1 MKMLCQ
7 VYQVVVGACVGVVGF
22 GLQKNRLSREQ
33 RGSSIGLYLPLS
45 STTIS
50 SGLLCVQVRPM
61 VLFLPQKSRI
71 TRRK

>member
-1 MKMLCQ
+1 M
-7 VYQVVVGACVGVVGF
+7 VGAGVGVVGF

-33 RGSSIGLYLPLS
+33 RGSSIGLYLPSS

-61 VLFLPQKSRI
+61 VLFLL
-71 TRRK
+71 

>member
-1 MKMLCQ
+1 M
-7 VYQVVVGACVGVVGF
+7 GAGVGVRVEGF

-33 RGSSIGLYLPLS
+33 RGSSIGLYLPS
-45 STTIS
+45 SGTTIS
-50 SGLLCVQVRPM
+50 SSLLCVQVRPM

>member
-7 VYQVVVGACVGVVGF
+7 VQQVVVGAGVGVGVVGF
-22 GLQKNRLSREQ
+22 GLQKNRLSRKQ
-33 RGSSIGLYLPLS
+33 RGSSIGLYLPSS

-61 VLFLPQKSRI
+61 VLFLL
-71 TRRK
+71 